1 MIESLLLVL
10 AVSLDA
16 FVASI
21 AYGTNKIKIPFISAT
36 IINIV
41 CSSVLGVSL
50 FLGSVIKKFIPVKI
64 TSIISFIILCLF
76 GIYYLFDSMVKNYVK
91 KNRDSNKKLKI
102 KFSDLSFIIDIC
114 IDETKADVD
123 HSKILSPKE
132 ALYLSTALS
141 LDSLA
146 IGLGSSLGNVNYMQI
161 IILSLISDFVFVYAG
176 AFVGRKFVEKSKFSL
191 SWLSGIILIVLAV
204 MRII

>member
-1 MIESLLLVL
+1 M
-10 AVSLDA
+10 
-16 FVASI
+16 
-21 AYGTNKIKIPFISAT
+21 
-36 IINIV
+36 
-41 CSSVLGVSL
+41 
-50 FLGSVIKKFIPVKI
+50 
-64 TSIISFIILCLF
+64 CLF

-91 KNRDSNKKLKI
+91 NNRDSNKKLKI
-102 KFSDLSFIIDIC
+102 KFSDLNFIIDIC

-132 ALYLSTALS
+132 ALYLSMALS

-161 IILSLISDFVFVYAG
+161 IVLSLISDFVFVYAG
-176 AFVGRKFVEKSKFSL
+176 AYVGRKFVEKSKLSL

-204 MRII
+204 MRVI

>member
-21 AYGTNKIKIPFISAT
+21 AYGTNKIKIPFASAT
-36 IINIV
+36 IINII

-50 FLGSVIKKFIPVKI
+50 FLGSVIKKFVPIKV

-76 GIYYLFDSMVKNYVK
+76 GIYYLFDSIVKNYVK
-91 KNRDSNKKLKI
+91 NNRNSNKKLKI
-102 KFSDLSFIIDIC
+102 KFSDLNFIIDIC
-114 IDETKADVD
+114 IDETKADID
-123 HSKILSPKE
+123 HSKNLNPKE
-132 ALYLSTALS
+132 ALYLATALS

-146 IGLGSSLGNVNYMQI
+146 IGLGSSLGNVNYVQI
-161 IILSLISDFVFVYAG
+161 VVLSLIAHFIFIYIGLFAG
-176 AFVGRKFVEKSKFSL
+176 KKFVEKSKLNL

-204 MRII
+204 MRVI